1 VHGTSRLSARLELR
15 VGEKVSEEEGF
26 MIYTIISL
34 LVALWFVGFLLHYG
48 GSFIHALLLLAGII
62 FVYDLLVGRRSAV

>member
-1 VHGTSRLSARLELR
+1 M
-15 VGEKVSEEEGF
+15 SEEEGF
-26 MIYTIISL
+26 MIYTIISI